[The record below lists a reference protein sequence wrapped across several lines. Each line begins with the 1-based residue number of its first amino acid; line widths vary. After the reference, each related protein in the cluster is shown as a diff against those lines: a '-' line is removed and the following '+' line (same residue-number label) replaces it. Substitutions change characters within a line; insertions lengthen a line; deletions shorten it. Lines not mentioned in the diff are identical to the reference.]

1 MITRATTTL
10 AVLLYGAPGAVSAT
24 AGPAPAPA
32 VQESAPPV
40 PLPAVELPINLERVK
55 RQLEVLPSSEEA
67 RSRLKLEFYVN
78 VYARAPR
85 IDPLA
90 GFDIH
95 TGLVPHG
102 APSHADMMRQW
113 TPQGLDV
120 PVADLGSVIGWV
132 LGR

>member
-1 MITRATTTL
+1 MITRATMTVF
-10 AVLLYGAPGAVSAT
+10 ALLLPGTAPAAPPGAGQAD
-24 AGPAPAPA
+24 APA
-32 VQESAPPV
+32 APP
-40 PLPAVELPINLERVK
+40 PAVELPVNLERVK
-55 RQLEVLPSSEEA
+55 RQLEVLPGSAEA
-67 RSRLKLEFYVN
+67 QSRLKLDFHVN

-85 IDPLA
+85 IDPLE

-120 PVADLGSVIGWV
+120 PVADLGAVIGWV